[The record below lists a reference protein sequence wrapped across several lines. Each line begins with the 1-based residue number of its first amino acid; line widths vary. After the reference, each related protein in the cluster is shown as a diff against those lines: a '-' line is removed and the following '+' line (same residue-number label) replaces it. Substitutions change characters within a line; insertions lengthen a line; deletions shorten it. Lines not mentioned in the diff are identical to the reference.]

1 MKPVSHPQNM
11 APRRFFA
18 WAIAQKSGT
27 KAIQPAGN
35 KIGAR
40 KGAANKMAD
49 EKAAKI
55 ILDIR
60 II

>member
-1 MKPVSHPQNM
+1 MRNEAREPSGEDGAAQ
-11 APRRFFA
+11 AFA

-27 KAIQPAGN
+27 KAIQAAGN

-40 KGAANKMAD
+40 RTANKIAG
-49 EKAAKI
+49 EKDAKNY
-55 ILDIR
+55 DIR